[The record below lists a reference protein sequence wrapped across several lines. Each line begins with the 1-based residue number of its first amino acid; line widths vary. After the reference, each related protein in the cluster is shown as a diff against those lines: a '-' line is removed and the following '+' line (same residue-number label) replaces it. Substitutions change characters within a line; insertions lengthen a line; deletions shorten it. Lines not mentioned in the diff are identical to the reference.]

1 MTIAEE
7 KAMAY
12 ADRKLKVADPKL
24 AESGYQRHT
33 KMRVNMFSG
42 GDVEEAYQDGYEQ
55 GEQDLAD
62 RLPKWKKVKCV
73 MIEFNY
79 GEAIVKRKSGK
90 IESSKYAYCDDYY
103 LDPQDL
109 DYFEMEE

>member
-7 KAMAY
+7 KSMAY
-12 ADRKLKVADPKL
+12 ADKKLKAADPKL

-33 KMRVNMFSG
+33 KMRVNIFSG
-42 GDVEEAYQDGYEQ
+42 SDVEEAYQEGYEQ

-62 RLPKWKKVKCV
+62 RLPRWKKVKDV

-79 GEAIVKRKSGK
+79 GEAIIKRKSGK
-90 IESSKYAYCDDYY
+90 LELSKYAFCGDYY
-103 LDPQDL
+103 LDPSDL
-109 DYFEMEE
+109 DYFEKEE